1 MKISSGQFVVYADLD
16 LSKEVSARNIYLH
29 VCLCSEEKK
38 LERKEK
44 QERVIFSEM
53 KRG

>member
-1 MKISSGQFVVYADLD
+1 MDVYIKISSGQFVMYADLD
-16 LSKEVSARNIYLH
+16 LSEEVSARNIYLH

-44 QERVIFSEM
+44 EEGVIF
-53 KRG
+53 